1 MTVIKNLGYRRPTN
15 KGGGQYSVTIPK
27 EFIEKM
33 EISNDDREIEMY
45 FDENTKE
52 LIIRKREAE
61 S

>member
-33 EISNDDREIEMY
+33 EIRIDDREIEMY
-45 FDENTKE
+45 FDENTRE
-52 LIIRKREAE
+52 LIIRKREVD
-61 S
+61 

>member
-1 MTVIKNLGYRRPTN
+1 MTVIKNLGYRKPSN

-27 EFIEKM
+27 EIIEKM
-33 EISNDDREIEMY
+33 GIDINEREIEMY

-52 LIIRKREAE
+52 LIIKKYDVE

>member
-1 MTVIKNLGYRRPTN
+1 MTIIKNLGYRRPTN

-33 EISNDDREIEMY
+33 EIRIDDREIEMY
-45 FDENTKE
+45 FDEKTKE
-52 LIIRKREAE
+52 LIIKKHDIE